1 MMKERLIAA
10 VVCAGMMLVLGGAAQ
25 ADTIQIYNG
34 GTLPD
39 SSTYQGTT
47 SLWIN
52 SGNPDWT
59 GGGVNALMRIG
70 YQGTAVQRTLIR
82 YTLLDLV
89 YNGVDLGFTADD
101 ITAARLIVTTDTF
114 FEGSG
119 DCELR
124 VLNESDEEWFELMTS
139 WNQRRTDIPEDWAD
153 GYGTGIGTNFGPVI
167 DTISWA
173 NGEPVS
179 TQMAFDLTGA
189 ALDVVKN
196 WVSGND
202 TTDAFVLKAAVES
215 GTGSDNAY
223 LDMYSEQR
231 GYSHPIL
238 EITYIPEPATMLLLG
253 IGGLLIRRRL

>member
-1 MMKERLIAA
+1 MEKVEMLRKFVL
-10 VVCAGMMLVLGGAAQ
+10 VVVLVLASSVT
-25 ADTIQIYNG
+25 ADVIQIYDG

-39 SSTYQGTT
+39 SSTYDGTT

-82 YTLLDLV
+82 YYLV
-89 YNGVDLGFTADD
+89 NEDLGFTAND
-101 ITAARLIVTTDTF
+101 IISARLIVTTDTE

-119 DCELR
+119 DCEIR
-124 VLNESDEEWFELMTS
+124 VLNESDEEWFELQTS
-139 WNQRRTDIPEDWAD
+139 WNQRSTTEPANWAD
-153 GYGTGIGTNFGPVI
+153 GWGTGIGTNFGPVI
-167 DTISWA
+167 DTISWI
-173 NGEPVS
+173 NGAPTS

-196 WVSGND
+196 WVSGGD
-202 TTDAFVLKAAVES
+202 TTDSFVLKAAVES
-215 GTGSDNAY
+215 GTGTDNAY
-223 LDMYSEQR
+223 FDMYSEQR

-238 EITYIPEPATMLLLG
+238 EITYIPEPATLILLG
-253 IGGLLIRRRL
+253 LGGLFLRRKK